1 MAIYSLE
8 YIWENR
14 CVFYHIGLYH
24 CTKKS
29 FPYHS
34 IKKEVVEDG
43 PANGNTG
50 KVSIRNFLNF
60 IVYLNCF

>member
-1 MAIYSLE
+1 M
-8 YIWENR
+8 
-14 CVFYHIGLYH
+14 CFYHIGLYH
-24 CTKKS
+24 CTKIS

-60 IVYLNCF
+60 FVYLNCF

>member
-14 CVFYHIGLYH
+14 CVFTILG
-24 CTKKS
+24 KIS
-29 FPYHS
+29 FPFHS

-50 KVSIRNFLNF
+50 KVSIRNFVNF